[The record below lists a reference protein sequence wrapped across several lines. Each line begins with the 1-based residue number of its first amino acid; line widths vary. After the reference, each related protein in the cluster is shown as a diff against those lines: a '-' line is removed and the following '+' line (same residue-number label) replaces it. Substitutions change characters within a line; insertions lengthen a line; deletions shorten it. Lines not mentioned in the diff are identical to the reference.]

1 MSPHFFLTC
10 FFFFKGTRRRGV
22 AVLCSIGAS
31 SLAAAACDEL
41 FRPLLS
47 RLPGGRKAANVKPPF
62 DMAIELTSKLGK
74 VCCLNCAL

>member
-1 MSPHFFLTC
+1 M
-10 FFFFKGTRRRGV
+10 

-62 DMAIELTSKLGK
+62 DMAIEMTAKLGK
-74 VCCLNCAL
+74 VEFRSVLCFVAQSRKKK